1 MDEELEISSCVRG
14 YHVYQD
20 IWTPAVG
27 EELDCIREPTNSSDR
42 YAVAVVK
49 DGLTVGHLPKRISRT
64 CSLFLLRGGTILCT
78 IEGSRRHSH
87 DLPQGGMEI
96 PCSLLFSGRPKE
108 IKKLKHLKIHI
119 VVLDVDKSD

>member
-1 MDEELEISSCVRG
+1 MNEELEVSSCVHG

-42 YAVAVVK
+42 HAVAVVK
-49 DGLTVGHLPKRISRT
+49 DGSTVGHLSNRISRT
-64 CSLFLLRGGTILCT
+64 CSLFLLRGGTILYT

-96 PCSLLFSGRPKE
+96 PCSLLF
-108 IKKLKHLKIHI
+108 I
-119 VVLDVDKSD
+119 